1 MAEIARDE
9 TGAEGVVE
17 VAGVVCVADLRS
29 SGPAELL
36 TGWKGEGQPGH

>member
-17 VAGVVCVADLRS
+17 VAGVVCVADLR
-29 SGPAELL
+29 
-36 TGWKGEGQPGH
+36 

>member
-17 VAGVVCVADLRS
+17 VAGVVCIADQR
-29 SGPAELL
+29 
-36 TGWKGEGQPGH
+36 

>member
-17 VAGVVCVADLRS
+17 VAGVVSIADQR
-29 SGPAELL
+29 
-36 TGWKGEGQPGH
+36 